1 MRFGRLFA
9 SLSVA
14 TLLVSAAPLAAQ
26 AQMDRGMHHRA
37 MRHHDRMMMHRDR
50 MMMHRERMMHHRM
63 MHHRMM
69 RHRMRDM

>member
-9 SLSVA
+9 SLTVA
-14 TLLVSAAPLAAQ
+14 TLLASAVPMAAQ
-26 AQMDRGMHHRA
+26 AQDGGMHRRMM

-50 MMMHRERMMHHRM
+50 MMMHRDRMMHRRM
-63 MHHRMM
+63 MRHRMM